1 MYCRL
6 PYFKG
11 LAETRVH
18 LPHLET
24 SMSMAAMLQYMVR
37 IMKMKQL
44 VGQQFA
50 PFKALWFNNAYT
62 TYFFFRNGGGGLHIE
77 CQYVGA
83 NLFVLI
89 NSFA

>member
-1 MYCRL
+1 
-6 PYFKG
+6 
-11 LAETRVH
+11 
-18 LPHLET
+18 
-24 SMSMAAMLQYMVR
+24 MSMAAMLQYMVR

-44 VGQQFA
+44 DGQQFA
-50 PFKALWFNNAYT
+50 SFKAFMVQQRVHHF
-62 TYFFFRNGGGGLHIE
+62 FFFRNGGGMHIE